1 LLFSLSTFKE
11 IAMRKEART
20 GSVRIEVTVPKE
32 KAVSCLAGLA
42 KIPGVLFY
50 ILRGRVTAR
59 EAVYQLELMGRDTG
73 VNEAIWS
80 LRAAASC
87 P

>member
-1 LLFSLSTFKE
+1 
-11 IAMRKEART
+11 MRKVAET
-20 GSVRIEVTVPKE
+20 GSVRIEVKFPAE

-42 KIPGVLFY
+42 KIPGVLLH

-59 EAVYQLELMGRDTG
+59 EAVYQLELTGGDAG

-80 LRAAASC
+80 LRAGASC
-87 P
+87 L

>member
-1 LLFSLSTFKE
+1 
-11 IAMRKEART
+11 MRDEAKVGRVT
-20 GSVRIEVTVPKE
+20 IEVKFPAE

-42 KIPGVLFY
+42 KIPGVLFH

-59 EAVYQLELMGRDTG
+59 EAVYQLELTGRDAG

-80 LRAAASC
+80 LRAGASC
-87 P
+87 G

>member
-1 LLFSLSTFKE
+1 MKN
-11 IAMRKEART
+11 EART
-20 GSVRIEVTVPKE
+20 GSVRIEVTLPAE
-32 KAVSCLAGLA
+32 KAVSGLTGLA

-59 EAVYQLELMGRDTG
+59 EAVYQLELMGRDAG